1 MFYAANGALYDGGVF
16 VSSENMGFQ
25 QGDKVKMRVNPI

>member
-1 MFYAANGALYDGGVF
+1 MFCAANGALYDGGIF
-16 VSSENMGFQ
+16 VSSESIGFQ